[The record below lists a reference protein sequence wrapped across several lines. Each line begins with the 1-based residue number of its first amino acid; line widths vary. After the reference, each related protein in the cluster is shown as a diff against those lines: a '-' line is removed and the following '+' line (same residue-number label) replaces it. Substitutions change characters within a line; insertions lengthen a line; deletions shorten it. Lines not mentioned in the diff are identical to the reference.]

1 MNEHCETENKTPE
14 YELRRQALIQLIV
27 ELKEKECLA
36 EVADMLSSGWKPLDL
51 LDSCV
56 CGMQE
61 IGRRF
66 EDGRYFISA
75 LIMAGAIMR
84 QITEMLEPQLK
95 SRKADRIIGTLL
107 LGTVA
112 GDIHDLG
119 KNLFAI
125 LARFRGIKIVD
136 LGVDVPP
143 EKFLAV
149 AKKIKPE
156 MIGISCVLSTAWPD
170 LKETVELLRKK
181 LPSPRPA
188 IIIGGTCIDEHVCR
202 HVKSDYWVREATEG
216 LSICQRVMESHKS
229 KHY

>member
-1 MNEHCETENKTPE
+1 MNDHCETENKAPE
-14 YELRRQALIQLIV
+14 YELRCQALIQRIV

-36 EVADMLSSGWKPLDL
+36 EVADMLASGWEPLDL

-56 CGMQE
+56 RGMQE

-84 QITEMLEPQLK
+84 QTTEMLEPHLK
-95 SRKADRIIGTLL
+95 SRKADPIIGTLL

-143 EKFLAV
+143 EEFLAK

-170 LKETVELLRKK
+170 LKETVELLRRK

-216 LSICQRVMESHKS
+216 LAICQQVMEK
-229 KHY
+229 KAMPLT